1 MKGKDIDNSEADLE
15 RQWSMTDELLK
26 AIVVSNEFNLEKIAG
41 AVGINRKYKWED
53 TLVLSGAVL
62 GGSVRESEGKYVRL
76 FHFGSLVFSN
86 CSSGEIIELV
96 GFLKRIDRSVNDVNP
111 FEYADDYRIEVVT
124 GSNQLIGNDCMI
136 VPGAETFHSEIVA
149 IVLAKSVALDRIETR
164 IDRLLDDVEEIV
176 DNLHRGS
183 LTVSDEHLARLS
195 AKILGFKLDTLSYIR
210 LADKPGIT
218 WGSDEADQLYAKM
231 SVVFE
236 LSERYS
242 SVRHKLDT
250 LMGITEVFGG
260 LVHAKRGTKLE
271 WAIIILI
278 LIEIILQ
285 VGDKLK

>member
-1 MKGKDIDNSEADLE
+1 MAY
-15 RQWSMTDELLK
+15 ELLK
-26 AIVVSNEFNLEKIAG
+26 AIVISNEFNLERIAKV
-41 AVGINRKYKWED
+41 VGINKKYKWED
-53 TLVLSGAVL
+53 TLVLSGPVL
-62 GGSVRESEGKYVRL
+62 GGVVRETEGKYVRL

-86 CSSGEIIELV
+86 CSSGEIMEMV
-96 GFLKRIDRSVNDVNP
+96 GFLKQIDKSVNAVNP
-111 FEYADDYRIEVVT
+111 FEYAEDYRIEVDT
-124 GSNQLIGNDCMI
+124 GAYQVIGNDCMT
-136 VPGAETFHSEIVA
+136 VPGAEPFYSEIVA

-176 DNLHRGS
+176 DNLHLGR

-218 WGSDEADQLYAKM
+218 WSSDEAAKLYDKL

-236 LSERYS
+236 LNERYS
-242 SVRHKLDT
+242 SVRYKLDT
-250 LMGITEVFGG
+250 LLGITEVFGG

-278 LIEIILQ
+278 LVEIILQ
-285 VGDKLK
+285 VGEKLL